1 MIKYALQCANGHA
14 FDGWFRSSD
23 AYDRQVRRHLVTCP
37 DCGVTEV
44 EKQPMAPAL
53 VKTRPVAGTQPQA
66 THHGLGETDPTQT
79 EHARPPVEVLRAFR
93 RHILDNSEDVG
104 PRFADEA
111 RKIHHGEADA
121 RAIRGETSHD
131 EAVKLHEEGVEFG
144 ILPVLP
150 EDQN

>member
-37 DCGVTEV
+37 NCGVTEV

-53 VKTRPVAGTQPQA
+53 VKTREAAGKKSQTSHRGP
-66 THHGLGETDPTQT
+66 GESGPTRV
-79 EHARPPVEVLRAFR
+79 EREGPPVEVLRAFR
-93 RHILDNSEDVG
+93 RHVLDNSEDVG

-121 RAIRGETSHD
+121 RAIRGEASQE
-131 EAVKLHEEGVEFG
+131 EAIKLHEEGVEFG

-150 EDQN
+150 EDHN

>member
-37 DCGVTEV
+37 NCGVTEV

-53 VKTRPVAGTQPQA
+53 VKTRRATGTPAQA
-66 THHGLGETDPTQT
+66 AHRDTGETGATQA
-79 EHARPPVEVLRAFR
+79 ESARPPVEVLRAFR
-93 RHILDNSEDVG
+93 RHVLDNSEDVG

-121 RAIRGETSHD
+121 RAIRGEASQE
-131 EAVKLHEEGVEFG
+131 EAIKLHEEDVEFG

-150 EDQN
+150 EDHN